1 MFENET
7 ESENI
12 VSINREKYDE
22 ETLLIEKKFKKINNP
37 FIFHK

>member
-12 VSINREKYDE
+12 VSINREYDE
-22 ETLLIEKKFKKINNP
+22 ETLLIEKKFKKTNNS